1 MKNSSRGSQSR
12 SKGKRVKNRLMVGDS
27 KLAYTTKP
35 DNRDTVPKLTR
46 STVGAENFYADQV
59 SSGKKKLQQVDGG
72 KYKRS
77 IKVKS
82 SRAKQVYGSQK
93 KAMDAYYSQS
103 GEQKPVKKKAPPK
116 KQTGGL
122 TRKTNAAP
130 GTAANPIM
138 GPAGRWSNRIRRSF
152 I

>member
-12 SKGKRVKNRLMVGDS
+12 SKSKRVKNRLMVGDS
-27 KLAYTTKP
+27 KLSYTTKP

-46 STVGAENFYADQV
+46 SNVGPENFYADQV

-72 KYKRS
+72 KFKRS

-82 SRAKQVYGSQK
+82 QRAAQVYGSKK
-93 KAMDAYYSQS
+93 KAMDAYYKQS
-103 GEQKPVKKKAPPK
+103 GETRPKKKTAPAK

-122 TRKTNAAP
+122 TRNLSAKP

-138 GPAGRWSNRIRRSF
+138 GPSGRRSNRARRSF